1 MTTKID
7 QPMTETSLPRQC
19 LDEGVRRGLEE
30 EQERIRREITTLAKN
45 LRVLEAYKTRIDALL
60 SLDPEGDLFSPRNR
74 PIGKI
79 SRHSADAV
87 VALLERHGHP
97 MHYGQICEE
106 ITASGQIDVTSKNPA
121 NTLRTR
127 FASDER
133 LERVGRGVFWLK
145 GRPII
150 GDGRP
155 LHCDA
160 CGEPRDAHRQSSTA
174 SPSHLH

>member
-7 QPMTETSLPRQC
+7 QPMTETSLQRQC
-19 LDEGVRRGLEE
+19 LDEGVRQGLEG
-30 EQERIRREITTLAKN
+30 EQGRIRKEIADLAKH

-74 PIGKI
+74 PVGKI

-97 MHYGQICEE
+97 MHYGRICEE
-106 ITASGQIDVTSKNPA
+106 ITASGQLDVTSKKPA

-127 FASDER
+127 FANDER
-133 LERVGRGVFWLK
+133 IERVGRGIFWLK

-155 LHCDA
+155 RRCDVCEEFA
-160 CGEPRDAHRQSSTA
+160 RAHR
-174 SPSHLH
+174 